1 MTTDPETAQ
10 PSLPTI
16 AGTGLLE
23 PSTAAHTLA
32 MLKALPTSLTDEQ
45 FNQVKAIAKA
55 PLPSPLGVSEE
66 GFGKAMKLLE
76 ASLKRRKDD
85 ADGDGELKFR
95 AYRKCLSHLSHP
107 QLWWTVEQALI
118 RLTFFPTVKELLD
131 IAEGWERRDEAT
143 EAHRLAKLLMN
154 REVNRRLV
162 AHSRKAPAPPLTQE
176 FIDKMDPEM
185 RSLGLKLGHLI
196 ERDGK
201 VIANPEPEG
210 TEA

>member
-1 MTTDPETAQ
+1 ME
-10 PSLPTI
+10 
-16 AGTGLLE
+16 
-23 PSTAAHTLA
+23 
-32 MLKALPTSLTDEQ
+32 MLKALPAALSDHQ
-45 FNQVKAIAKA
+45 FEQVKAIAKA
-55 PLPSPLGVSEE
+55 PLPSLKPVSDEN
-66 GFGKAMKLLE
+66 FGKAIVLLE
-76 ASLKRRKDD
+76 NSMKRRKDESD
-85 ADGDGELKFR
+85 ADAELKMR
-95 AYRKCLSHLSHP
+95 AYRKCLAHLSHP
-107 QLWWTVEQALI
+107 QLWWAVEQAMI
-118 RLTFFPTVKELLD
+118 RLTFFPTIKELLD

-143 EAHRLAKLLMN
+143 EAHRLAKLLVN

>member
-1 MTTDPETAQ
+1 MEQETAQ
-10 PSLPTI
+10 PNLPTI
-16 AGTGLLE
+16 TGTGLLE
-23 PSTAAHTLA
+23 PSTAASTLA

-55 PLPSPLGVSEE
+55 PLPCPPRVGDE

-76 ASLKRRKDD
+76 TSLKRRKDD

-95 AYRKCLSHLSHP
+95 AYRQCLGHLSHP
-107 QLWWTVEQALI
+107 QLWWAVEQALV
-118 RLTFFPTVKELLD
+118 RLTFFPTIKELLD

-143 EAHRLAKLLMN
+143 EAKRLARMLVN
-154 REVNRRLV
+154 VEVNRRLREQN
-162 AHSRKAPAPPLTQE
+162 RKPAPPLTQDM
-176 FIDKMDPEM
+176 IDKMDPEI
-185 RSLGLKLGHLI
+185 RRLGLKLGHLI

>member
-1 MTTDPETAQ
+1 MEQDTAQ
-10 PSLPTI
+10 PNLPTI

-23 PSTAAHTLA
+23 PSTAASTLA

-55 PLPSPLGVSEE
+55 PLPSLPRVGDE

-76 ASLKRRKDD
+76 TSLKRRKDD
-85 ADGDGELKFR
+85 AEGDGELKFR
-95 AYRKCLSHLSHP
+95 AYRKCLAHLSHP
-107 QLWWTVEQALI
+107 QLWWAVEQAMV
-118 RLTFFPTVKELLD
+118 RMTFFPTIKELLD

-143 EAHRLAKLLMN
+143 EAHRLAKLLAN
-154 REVNRRLV
+154 REVNRRLKEQ
-162 AHSRKAPAPPLTQE
+162 SRKPAPPLTQE
-176 FIDKMDPEM
+176 MIDKMDPEM